1 MRVPKSPERSYSIP
15 YPETKAPKLD
25 LCTAQLIRL
34 EAALLVDR
42 ALVVSTQEHPLQS
55 SWQGW
60 RGWREW
66 EPEDADM
73 HHDGGET
80 REDPPDNADQAGSG
94 LPCGKGKRCKGKG
107 KAGKCGK
114 GKFTWQGYC
123 SDEEQEQRRQNGAVK
138 THARMIVI
146 SKPHLRNLESQLPCE
161 PRIEV
166 CFCPRRSLGGSGTA
180 GPSGAS
186 RKPRNG
192 QPRLRRR
199 LKMGESMWLTVV
211 RQPPDSEL

>member
-94 LPCGKGKRCKGKG
+94 LPCGKGKGCKGKG

-114 GKFTWQGYC
+114 GKFTWQRLLLGRGAGAAAAERC
-123 SDEEQEQRRQNGAVK
+123 CENPRQNDSDIQA
-138 THARMIVI
+138 
-146 SKPHLRNLESQLPCE
+146 
-161 PRIEV
+161 
-166 CFCPRRSLGGSGTA
+166 
-180 GPSGAS
+180 PS
-186 RKPRNG
+186 
-192 QPRLRRR
+192 
-199 LKMGESMWLTVV
+199 
-211 RQPPDSEL
+211 